1 MLNELTEVMGNRVRE
16 VLRSHFEGTPEEIN
30 TATVEIMKELA
41 TVGSNLEN
49 MLESGEGVN
58 NLIGFGGENSR
69 QDLTDQLTKDLP
81 SQNSVTKIV
90 TNNNNK

>member
-1 MLNELTEVMGNRVRE
+1 MFNELTEVIGNRVRE
-16 VLRSHFEGTPEEIN
+16 VLQSHFEGTPDEIN